1 MLDLPKIS
9 MPGSMHIAG
18 DRKPQKMQV
27 LFEQWLASS
36 EDWSKSSLI
45 QSMQQNTAFR
55 KKGSRK
61 WFTKDELAKK
71 YNNDYEI
78 AESIIAEKTKDPT
91 TAEQCVRP
99 HPDCP
104 HKLSLTQY
112 LCYDESTETDEE
124 DLVLSSLFR
133 STADVREKRA
143 KKRKRD
149 SSSESD
155 ESSDSSSSASSSS
168 SSESSEEDKKKKKKK
183 SKGKKK
189 SKKSAKKTK
198 KKSKK
203 SKSKKEKTKEK
214 EKKEQNDLKQKQH
227 AAEKK
232 DQELRSKAKKAICST
247 ATILHPYFSK
257 IVKTRIVWAWS
268 FP

>member
-9 MPGSMHIAG
+9 MPGSMHISG

-168 SSESSEEDKKKKKKK
+168 SESSEEDKKKKKKK

-214 EKKEQNDLKQKQH
+214 EKKEQNDLKQKQR